1 MGLVVHGGTARL
13 LGTPTGP
20 DRAGVVVRAWISGQA
35 HGFRRTVCSAKA
47 HGGASNS
54 ALRHGDPS
62 GSRRHRSVGAGGGQ
76 RSRTIRRWSH
86 RRPLQRG
93 RTAHRSARRWCG
105 AGRGAGGGL
114 SSATGAVLSGP
125 ILGSGPTQ
133 SRPTAM
139 LFQPSRVMS
148 SSRSVRPSNQG
159 STAVATTPAVSARI
173 AWGSG

>member
-1 MGLVVHGGTARL
+1 MGLVVHGGIARL
-13 LGTPTGP
+13 FGTPTGR
-20 DRAGVVVRAWISGQA
+20 DGACVLVRAWISGQA
-35 HGFRRTVCSAKA
+35 HGIRRAVCSAKA

-54 ALRHGDPS
+54 ALRYGDPS
-62 GSRRHRSVGAGGGQ
+62 GSSRHWKVGAGGGQ
-76 RSRTIRRWSH
+76 RPGAIRRRAH

-93 RTAHRSARRWCG
+93 CAAHRSARRRCG